1 MSFQDLRIALRTL
14 LRNPAYL
21 AVALLTL
28 TLGIGANAAVFSLVD
43 GVLLS
48 PLDYPEAQRLVDIR
62 EVNGR
67 GHAMNVAW
75 HNFTDWRAAATR
87 FEGLAAYTNGGP
99 STVLGAGDALRVGVA
114 GVSEGF
120 FRTLGVAP
128 EAGRT
133 LLADDHHRGSD
144 PVVVVSDGFWRRSL
158 GARPDLGR
166 TPLTVDGHRVHVVG
180 VMPAGFARPEAVEIW
195 FPLELDQQGDSR
207 TAHNYRVVGRL
218 KPGATL
224 PQARA
229 ELDAITQRFGDEPG
243 VRDQEGF
250 EDYFPQGVAVVS
262 LQESIVGDMRRPLW
276 ILLGASLLVLLVAC
290 TNLASTTLARG
301 TAREHEYAV
310 RHALGAGRARMVSA
324 IGAEVLVLAGLGVL
338 GGLVL
343 ALAGLRILPLLA
355 PAGLPRLGDVHLN
368 GGVVGFAVLLAV
380 LAAAGAGLPPA
391 LRISRKAA
399 WALRSGARGGMDAR
413 RQRIWKWLVGG
424 EMALALMLLIGSGLL
439 LKSFLTVL
447 QVEPGFR
454 TRGLLTATVDPPSS
468 KYGDNAAKRLYY
480 DALLERLRALPGVAD
495 VGLVEAAPMTGV
507 SNGLV
512 DVEGGPKPTASG
524 DYQLVTPGYFHTL
537 GIPLLRG
544 RVFNDRDD
552 ENAGQV
558 VIVNRAFAALA
569 WPGENPVGKRM
580 SGGGMDDYW
589 NKNVYAT
596 VVGVVGDIR
605 QRDLT
610 APPRP
615 TYYFALR
622 QRPFRSWS
630 MTAVLR
636 PVAGRPVALVE
647 PVRNAIHSLDSDV
660 PVRFA
665 TMQQRVGRALASRRF
680 IMLVILAFA
689 GVALALA
696 AVGVY
701 GVVAYAVE
709 RRRREIGIR
718 LALGAEPRAVRR
730 ALQREYLI
738 AGGLGALVGVAGALI
753 LTRVMGSLLFQVRP
767 SDPLT
772 FGTVVVLL
780 GAVAWLAS
788 FIPSQRSTR
797 VDPLETM
804 RAE

>member
-1 MSFQDLRIALRTL
+1 
-14 LRNPAYL
+14 
-21 AVALLTL
+21 
-28 TLGIGANAAVFSLVD
+28 
-43 GVLLS
+43 
-48 PLDYPEAQRLVDIR
+48 
-62 EVNGR
+62 
-67 GHAMNVAW
+67 
-75 HNFTDWRAAATR
+75 
-87 FEGLAAYTNGGP
+87 
-99 STVLGAGDALRVGVA
+99 
-114 GVSEGF
+114 
-120 FRTLGVAP
+120 
-128 EAGRT
+128 
-133 LLADDHHRGSD
+133 
-144 PVVVVSDGFWRRSL
+144 
-158 GARPDLGR
+158 
-166 TPLTVDGHRVHVVG
+166 
-180 VMPAGFARPEAVEIW
+180 
-195 FPLELDQQGDSR
+195 
-207 TAHNYRVVGRL
+207 
-218 KPGATL
+218 
-224 PQARA
+224 
-229 ELDAITQRFGDEPG
+229 
-243 VRDQEGF
+243 
-250 EDYFPQGVAVVS
+250 
-262 LQESIVGDMRRPLW
+262 
-276 ILLGASLLVLLVAC
+276 
-290 TNLASTTLARG
+290 
-301 TAREHEYAV
+301 
-310 RHALGAGRARMVSA
+310 
-324 IGAEVLVLAGLGVL
+324 
-338 GGLVL
+338 
-343 ALAGLRILPLLA
+343 
-355 PAGLPRLGDVHLN
+355 
-368 GGVVGFAVLLAV
+368 
-380 LAAAGAGLPPA
+380 
-391 LRISRKAA
+391 
-399 WALRSGARGGMDAR
+399 
-413 RQRIWKWLVGG
+413 
-424 EMALALMLLIGSGLL
+424 
-439 LKSFLTVL
+439 
-447 QVEPGFR
+447 
-454 TRGLLTATVDPPSS
+454 
-468 KYGDNAAKRLYY
+468 
-480 DALLERLRALPGVAD
+480 
-495 VGLVEAAPMTGV
+495 MTGV

-610 APPRP
+610 ATPRP